1 MRGNLPGFVVLDL
14 KKRKNS
20 SGHGYSTMKLICQVC
35 TRVGHSALVCQYR
48 FDRSFQTPVIPFDAF
63 LCERDGHKFDYDPS
77 AYIGISDGDDW
88 YVDTGA
94 STHVVSSTDSQ
105 SGTHPYTGPDAFMD
119 GNGKKLS
126 IHNIGSS
133 VLTTYTTPLKL
144 KTVLQVL
151 CRKIKGG
158 LM

>member
-1 MRGNLPGFVVLDL
+1 MLVILLYFV
-14 KKRKNS
+14 NI
-20 SGHGYSTMKLICQVC
+20 GLI
-35 TRVGHSALVCQYR
+35 GL
-48 FDRSFQTPVIPFDAF
+48 FKIQTPVIPFAAF

-77 AYIGISDGDDW
+77 AYMAKTCPDFRISDGDDW

-105 SGTHPYTGPDAFMD
+105 SGTHPYTGPHAFMV

-151 CRKIKGG
+151 SRKIKGG